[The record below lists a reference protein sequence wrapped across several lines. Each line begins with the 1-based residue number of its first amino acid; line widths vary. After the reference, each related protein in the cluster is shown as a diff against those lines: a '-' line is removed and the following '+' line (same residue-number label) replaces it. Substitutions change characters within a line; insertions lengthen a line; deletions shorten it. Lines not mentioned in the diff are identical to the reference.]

1 MSREDLEPTGF
12 KRIKQRAELLLVQSQ
27 SNVQSVLRDA
37 RKKLFRTSDRRIV
50 EIRED
55 LITFIQLCKSWLSGD
70 YRDISKSAIVT
81 LLAAIMYF
89 LIPFDV
95 LPDFI
100 FGFGYLEDV
109 AVARYGLKT
118 VRGEIEAFR
127 LWQRGQ
133 GIDETDRQL
142 VEDLIKGT
150 EDEDDRFK

>member
-1 MSREDLEPTGF
+1 MSREDLEQTGF

-27 SNVQSVLRDA
+27 SNVESVLRDA
-37 RKKLFRTSDRRIV
+37 RKKLIRTSDRRIV

-70 YRDISKSAIVT
+70 YRDISKSAIVS

-100 FGFGYLEDV
+100 FGFGYLDDV
-109 AVARYGLKT
+109 AVARYVLKPL
-118 VRGEIEAFR
+118 RGEIEAFR

-142 VEDLIKGT
+142 VEDLIKET

>member
-70 YRDISKSAIVT
+70 YRDISKSAIVS

-100 FGFGYLEDV
+100 FGFSYLDDV
-109 AVARYGLKT
+109 AVARYVLKT
-118 VRGEIEAFR
+118 LRGEIEAFR

>member
-1 MSREDLEPTGF
+1 VSRGDLEPTGF

-70 YRDISKSAIVT
+70 YRDISKSAIVS

-100 FGFGYLEDV
+100 FGFGYLDDV
-109 AVARYGLKT
+109 AVARYVLKT
-118 VRGEIEAFR
+118 LRGEIEAFR

>member
-70 YRDISKSAIVT
+70 YRDISKSAIVS

-100 FGFGYLEDV
+100 FGFGYLDDV
-109 AVARYGLKT
+109 AVVRYVLKT
-118 VRGEIEAFR
+118 LHREIEAFR